1 MIDKIFIEVGRKNL
15 NSTKKRSIII
25 KLKNGNAIIRDE
37 STNFRCGVNFD
48 TTEQIFLLCT
58 NEETYRIPM
67 DNIEEVRIV

>member
-1 MIDKIFIEVGRKNL
+1 MIDKTFLMIGREKL

-37 STNFRCGVNFD
+37 NSNFRCGVNFD